1 MNETESVVVFVT
13 APEAEAQG
21 LAEVLVREK
30 KTACV
35 NIVPGVRSTYWWQG
49 EIESDDESLLIIKT
63 RLPLLDGLVEV
74 VKKTHSY
81 EVPEFLVV
89 PVLYGADDYVKWMGE
104 GTKS

>member
-1 MNETESVVVFVT
+1 MNETESVVVLVT
-13 APEAEAQG
+13 APDAEAQG

-30 KTACV
+30 KAACV

-63 RLPLLDGLVEV
+63 RLSLLDGLVEA

-81 EVPEFLVV
+81 EVPEVIALPVV
-89 PVLYGADDYVKWMGE
+89 GGNRDYLDWIGSVLR
-104 GTKS
+104 

>member
-13 APEAEAQG
+13 APEPEAQG
-21 LAEVLVREK
+21 LAQVLVREK
-30 KTACV
+30 KAACV

-63 RLPLLDGLVEV
+63 RLSVLDGLVEV

-81 EVPEFLVV
+81 EVPEVIALPVV
-89 PVLYGADDYVKWMGE
+89 GGNRDYLDWIGSVLR
-104 GTKS
+104 

>member
-13 APEAEAQG
+13 APDAEAQG

-30 KTACV
+30 KAACV

-63 RLPLLDGLVEV
+63 RLSVLDGLVEV
-74 VKKTHSY
+74 VRKTHSY
-81 EVPEFLVV
+81 EVPEVIAL
-89 PVLYGADDYVKWMGE
+89 PVLGGNRDYLDWIGSVLR
-104 GTKS
+104 